1 MSFFV
6 YKKNLDNIR
15 QTTKKNYFA
24 LFTTKKSLFKFF
36 SDGKYHM
43 LPTGELLIINITR
56 MDAQRT
62 YRCRTYHALTQEA
75 VVSGN
80 VGRIQIAEMREP
92 VPPIMNEKNIQI
104 TVKLDEPVII
114 PCVAYA
120 NPRPQFR

>member
-1 MSFFV
+1 
-6 YKKNLDNIR
+6 
-15 QTTKKNYFA
+15 
-24 LFTTKKSLFKFF
+24 
-36 SDGKYHM
+36 M

-62 YRCRTYHALTQEA
+62 YRCRTYHSLTQEA

-92 VPPIMNEKNIQI
+92 VPPIMNEKTVQI